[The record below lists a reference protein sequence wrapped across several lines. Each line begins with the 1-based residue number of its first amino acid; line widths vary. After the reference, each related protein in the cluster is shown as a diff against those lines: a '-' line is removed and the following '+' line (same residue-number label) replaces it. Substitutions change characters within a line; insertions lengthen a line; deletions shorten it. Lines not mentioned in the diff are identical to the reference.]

1 MSLLRNGPFSFI
13 FDYFLFHLPIVST
26 QNIFALRKP
35 PTVEHTAPTGE
46 KTNCL
51 FYCHYLLCLFLLS
64 RKCQSIITDV
74 YFIYFFVF
82 VLFILCVNVL
92 LYVFPWDNGNLC
104 TEIESQRFP
113 VQHAKMQHITAKPQQ
128 SFWSLSDAWKQE
140 RKKKYSAFYSFLY
153 SHTFFTC
160 THVAV
165 YSAHAW
171 RHSLHGQPERYRG
184 LCPATILITHS
195 QRCMGD
201 HPLTCERDNALE
213 GRREH
218 HTCGNNGR
226 LKNSA
231 TVW

>member
-1 MSLLRNGPFSFI
+1 MSLLRNGPFSLI
-13 FDYFLFHLPIVST
+13 FDYFLLHLPIVST

-46 KTNCL
+46 KTNCI
-51 FYCHYLLCLFLLS
+51 FYCHYLVCFFLLS

-140 RKKKYSAFYSFLY
+140 RKKTTLL
-153 SHTFFTC
+153 FTLSC
-160 THVAV
+160 THTLF
-165 YSAHAW
+165 SHAHVLLYTQPMPGG
-171 RHSLHGQPERYRG
+171 SLFM
-184 LCPATILITHS
+184 AN
-195 QRCMGD
+195 QRDTGGCV
-201 HPLTCERDNALE
+201 LQQ
-213 GRREH
+213 
-218 HTCGNNGR
+218 
-226 LKNSA
+226 SS
-231 TVW
+231 